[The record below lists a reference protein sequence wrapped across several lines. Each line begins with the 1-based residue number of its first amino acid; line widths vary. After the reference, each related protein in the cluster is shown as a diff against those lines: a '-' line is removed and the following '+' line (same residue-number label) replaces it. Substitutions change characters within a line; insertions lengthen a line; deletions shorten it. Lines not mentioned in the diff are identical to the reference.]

1 MRVSYSMFVGQ
12 YNPPA
17 NEGYDKLRG
26 QVFVVARKPHE
37 PNTHPYEPNE
47 LLVQPI
53 GADSMRRALKEPRI
67 SYTGLKERH
76 FRVLAELTKGT
87 NANQVDLNAYKEQLD
102 IEASYDAPVDTTE
115 DQLKEAE
122 YDVLYEYDER
132 GEVDLPE
139 LISRVRSGELPEG
152 PYYSETSLSEIE
164 FKDNKIH
171 FIDANLD
178 DRFSVP
184 VRKVV
189 DDVDVAIVKTS
200 YMQFQSYEVSKRLAL
215 FDVFVKYANTPL
227 GERHTEDEFVFE
239 YTGSK
244 TRKQYFTYDI
254 HTQMVGFRVDP
265 WNWITRCRFTDSNI
279 ANMTKEAQAIMLTLT
294 KRPYSNKIQRE
305 AEGEIHA

>member
-1 MRVSYSMFVGQ
+1 MRVPYSMFVGQ

-47 LLVQPI
+47 LFVQPI

-76 FRVLAELTKGT
+76 FCVLAELTKGT
-87 NANQVDLNAYKEQLD
+87 NANQVDLNAYREQLD

-122 YDVLYEYDER
+122 YDVLYEYVESV
-132 GEVDLPE
+132 EVDLPE

-178 DRFSVP
+178 DRFNVP
-184 VRKVV
+184 VRKYVTGDTVLPSLLVLDIDTNVSRAYENRSIKSVV
-189 DDVDVAIVKTS
+189 NTSSGLGVNLKFYTPINGNIV
-200 YMQFQSYEVSKRLAL
+200 MVRR
-215 FDVFVKYANTPL
+215 VK
-227 GERHTEDEFVFE
+227 
-239 YTGSK
+239 
-244 TRKQYFTYDI
+244 
-254 HTQMVGFRVDP
+254 
-265 WNWITRCRFTDSNI
+265 
-279 ANMTKEAQAIMLTLT
+279 
-294 KRPYSNKIQRE
+294 
-305 AEGEIHA
+305 

>member
-178 DRFSVP
+178 YRFSVP
-184 VRKVV
+184 VFKVITGDTV
-189 DDVDVAIVKTS
+189 
-200 YMQFQSYEVSKRLAL
+200 LPAL
-215 FDVFVKYANTPL
+215 IMIEL
-227 GERHTEDEFVFE
+227 
-239 YTGSK
+239 
-244 TRKQYFTYDI
+244 
-254 HTQMVGFRVDP
+254 
-265 WNWITRCRFTDSNI
+265 DSNLAMWYENRSI
-279 ANMTKEAQAIMLTLT
+279 KSLVNGLNTSTSKYVFKAPVNGNLV
-294 KRPYSNKIQRE
+294 
-305 AEGEIHA
+305 EIWRVK

>member
-139 LISRVRSGELPEG
+139 LISRVRSGELREEV
-152 PYYSETSLSEIE
+152 YYSDTSRNEIE
-164 FKDNKIH
+164 FKDNKIR
-171 FIDANLD
+171 FTNANLD
-178 DRFSVP
+178 DRFNVP
-184 VRKVV
+184 VFKVITGDTV
-189 DDVDVAIVKTS
+189 
-200 YMQFQSYEVSKRLAL
+200 LPAL
-215 FDVFVKYANTPL
+215 IMIEL
-227 GERHTEDEFVFE
+227 
-239 YTGSK
+239 
-244 TRKQYFTYDI
+244 
-254 HTQMVGFRVDP
+254 
-265 WNWITRCRFTDSNI
+265 DSNLAMWYENRSI
-279 ANMTKEAQAIMLTLT
+279 KSLVNGLNTSTSKYVFKAPVNGNLV
-294 KRPYSNKIQRE
+294 
-305 AEGEIHA
+305 EIWRMK